1 MKEYIMSKKEN
12 KLSIL
17 GTRSKIPDSPDE
29 AKLETVKNP
38 HPENSYLI
46 RFTCPEFTTICP
58 ITSQPDFA
66 NIIIDYVPK
75 DLIVESKSLKILLS
89 SFRNFNGFHEEC
101 TILVAKRIIAATNP
115 KWLRIGGYWY
125 PRGGIPI
132 DIHWQTGS
140 PPDNVWIPK
149 HEIKPYLGR

>member
-1 MKEYIMSKKEN
+1 MNGEEN
-12 KLSIL
+12 KLTIL
-17 GTRSKIPDSPDE
+17 GSRAKTPNSPED
-29 AKLETVKNP
+29 AKLEAVKNP
-38 HPENSYLI
+38 HPDISYVI

-66 NIIIDYVPK
+66 NIIIDYIPEK
-75 DLIVESKSLKILLS
+75 FILESKSLKILLS

-101 TILVAKRIIAATNP
+101 TILVAKKIISIIKP

-132 DIHWQTGS
+132 DIHWQTSS

-149 HEIKPYLGR
+149 QKMSAYRGR